1 MNWERFFLQKHKNI
15 YVLHYCF
22 HFWYSSDI
30 FNANPWNIN
39 FYKFLFREKS
49 RFLHR
54 NCFYTSLYRIFMNIP
69 GTYPL
74 VKFYG
79 GSENRICFCV
89 KILWKKIQLP
99 KHRKMTKINDF
110 RVLLWL
116 RSIVITFHR
125 IFMGKPPVDS

>member
-30 FNANPWNIN
+30 FNANPWNRN

-54 NCFYTSLYRIFMNIP
+54 SCFYTSLSRFFLNIP

-74 VKFYG
+74 VKFRG
-79 GSENRICFCV
+79 GSENRISFFR
-89 KILWKKIQLP
+89 KNLWKKLKLL
-99 KHRKMTKINDF
+99 KHRKNAQNQWF
-110 RVLLWL
+110 P
-116 RSIVITFHR
+116 SITPTLEPSSKLPRF
-125 IFMGKPPVDS
+125 FLGKPPVDS